1 MKMKSLLGIVLSLS
15 ILQSCQNDET
25 NIIQNEVNNKGI
37 TFSSIIDDAQN
48 SRAYDTSWEAN
59 DVIGVFMLANSDK
72 NVLATNIP
80 YVTSKGKSYPLAL
93 LHITHPDD
101 DHVRNSE
108 RVYNELTPYL
118 LCRNYTEL
126 YDDSALINKDY
137 VKNLDKKYRGDN
149 PEIIDWGFE
158 ESKTFSIPI
167 DTVKSDPKLKSK
179 VRNNSSIIRYI
190 KYNNVRILFAGDL
203 ETVGWEWLANNNMNF
218 RTLMKNGLD
227 VLVAPHHGHDSGFPK
242 ALFDLTGN
250 VRTIILSKDS
260 EATKEGTDVYTG
272 YSNYADGVKYYNIGD
287 KHSYFGKVLTT
298 RSNGNIY
305 LFIDPSNG
313 LYVVTETA
321 SPNHKKL

>member
-1 MKMKSLLGIVLSLS
+1 MYIVVFDVGNASCNYICSPNKYAMMIDCGSSAEKQNPVESIKNFSIGNSELLKS
-15 ILQSCQNDET
+15 
-25 NIIQNEVNNKGI
+25 K
-37 TFSSIIDDAQN
+37 
-48 SRAYDTSWEAN
+48 
-59 DVIGVFMLANSDK
+59 
-72 NVLATNIP
+72 P

-101 DHVRNSE
+101 THVRNSE
-108 RVYNELTPYL
+108 RVYTELKPYL

>member
-1 MKMKSLLGIVLSLS
+1 MYIVVFDVGNASCNYICSPNKYAMMIDCGSSAEKQNPVESIKNFSIGNSELLKS
-15 ILQSCQNDET
+15 
-25 NIIQNEVNNKGI
+25 K
-37 TFSSIIDDAQN
+37 
-48 SRAYDTSWEAN
+48 
-59 DVIGVFMLANSDK
+59 
-72 NVLATNIP
+72 P

-108 RVYNELTPYL
+108 RVYTELKPYL

>member
-1 MKMKSLLGIVLSLS
+1 MYIVVFDVGNASCNYICSPNKYAMMIDCGSSAEKQNPVESIKNFSIGNSELLKSKL
-15 ILQSCQNDET
+15 
-25 NIIQNEVNNKGI
+25 
-37 TFSSIIDDAQN
+37 
-48 SRAYDTSWEAN
+48 
-59 DVIGVFMLANSDK
+59 
-72 NVLATNIP
+72 

>member
-1 MKMKSLLGIVLSLS
+1 MYIVVFDVGNASCNYICSPNKYAMMIDCGSSAEKQNPVESIKNFSIGNSELLKS
-15 ILQSCQNDET
+15 
-25 NIIQNEVNNKGI
+25 K
-37 TFSSIIDDAQN
+37 
-48 SRAYDTSWEAN
+48 
-59 DVIGVFMLANSDK
+59 
-72 NVLATNIP
+72 P

-108 RVYNELTPYL
+108 RVYNELTPDL

>member
-1 MKMKSLLGIVLSLS
+1 M
-15 ILQSCQNDET
+15 
-25 NIIQNEVNNKGI
+25 
-37 TFSSIIDDAQN
+37 
-48 SRAYDTSWEAN
+48 
-59 DVIGVFMLANSDK
+59 
-72 NVLATNIP
+72 
-80 YVTSKGKSYPLAL
+80 
-93 LHITHPDD
+93 
-101 DHVRNSE
+101 
-108 RVYNELTPYL
+108 
-118 LCRNYTEL
+118 
-126 YDDSALINKDY
+126 
-137 VKNLDKKYRGDN
+137 
-149 PEIIDWGFE
+149 GFE

>member
-1 MKMKSLLGIVLSLS
+1 MIDCGSSAEKQNPVESIKNFSIGNSELLKS
-15 ILQSCQNDET
+15 
-25 NIIQNEVNNKGI
+25 K
-37 TFSSIIDDAQN
+37 
-48 SRAYDTSWEAN
+48 
-59 DVIGVFMLANSDK
+59 
-72 NVLATNIP
+72 P

-272 YSNYADGVKYYNIGD
+272 YSNYADGVKY
-287 KHSYFGKVLTT
+287 
-298 RSNGNIY
+298 
-305 LFIDPSNG
+305 
-313 LYVVTETA
+313 
-321 SPNHKKL
+321 